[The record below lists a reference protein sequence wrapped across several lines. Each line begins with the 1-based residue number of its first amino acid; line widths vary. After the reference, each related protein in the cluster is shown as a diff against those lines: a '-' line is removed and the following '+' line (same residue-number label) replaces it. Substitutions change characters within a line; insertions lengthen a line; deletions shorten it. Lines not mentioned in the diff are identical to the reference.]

1 MKFKIFI
8 GAHMSKRTSGYC
20 SRITLILT
28 EKQKASVLEV
38 VAIVPTSFHVAES
51 KKYAESVT

>member
-1 MKFKIFI
+1 
-8 GAHMSKRTSGYC
+8 MSKRTSGYC